1 MLRRVSFTLA
11 LAITLP
17 LSSAQARDADQIP
30 PATAQPLSAIVRA
43 IEAEGHNVIPEVAF
57 DDDVWNFRVY
67 KSGLE
72 YEIKVDP
79 VSAEILSI
87 RPK

>member
-1 MLRRVSFTLA
+1 MLRRIFATLPI
-11 LAITLP
+11 AITLTIAN
-17 LSSAQARDADQIP
+17 AQAREPDQIP
-30 PATAQPLSAIVRA
+30 PATAQPLSQIVRT
-43 IEAEGHNVIPEVAF
+43 IEAEGHTVIPEITF
-57 DDDVWNFRVY
+57 DDEVWNFRIY
-67 KSGLE
+67 KAGLE

>member
-1 MLRRVSFTLA
+1 MLRHLATTLLFA
-11 LAITLP
+11 MTLSIT
-17 LSSAQARDADQIP
+17 SAQALGPEQIP
-30 PATAQPLSAIVRA
+30 PATAQPLSQIVRV
-43 IEAEGHNVIPEVAF
+43 IEAEGHTVIPEIVF
-57 DDDVWNFRVY
+57 DDGVWNFRVY
-67 KSGLE
+67 KAGLE

>member
-1 MLRRVSFTLA
+1 MLRRILVTIAISSN
-11 LAITLP
+11 LAI
-17 LSSAQARDADQIP
+17 AGAHAREPDRIP
-30 PATAQPLSAIVRA
+30 PATAQPLSQVVRV
-43 IEAEGHNVIPEVAF
+43 IEAEGHTVIPEIAF
-57 DDDVWNFRVY
+57 DEGVWNFRVY
-67 KSGLE
+67 KAGLE